1 MHDKIHLLFINLFPL
16 TSEPFSM
23 FIHDNLLREKT
34 YSFFKMCFRQ
44 IMVLKA
50 GEIYPVIEQVCA
62 CKREINEPFKTQ
74 FFTKMSFTS
83 KK

>member
-1 MHDKIHLLFINLFPL
+1 MHDKIYLLFINLFPL
-16 TSEPFSM
+16 TGEPFSM
-23 FIHDNLLREKT
+23 FIYDNLLREKT
-34 YSFFKMCFRQ
+34 YSFLKMCFRQ

-62 CKREINEPFKTQ
+62 CKREINEPFKIQ